1 MDRILLIVFGTLSF
15 PGLFFGAL
23 AVYMAVRAAK
33 KKDAEL
39 SMAMWSV
46 AAIAGLAIG
55 GMSLA
60 YFVIPIVLVHLQ
72 AH

>member
-1 MDRILLIVFGTLSF
+1 
-15 PGLFFGAL
+15 
-23 AVYMAVRAAK
+23 MAVRAAK